1 MKLDFSKAINRFE
14 ATSIVFAGVR
24 AGLVTEAEGWQ
35 EWANVEGARRDATR
49 TPAAKALAARN
60 RAIDARNKAARVA
73 QRQAEAVKAQREY
86 FAKVDAERAA
96 LAARTIAEEDAARV
110 ARAQAA
116 AADRIRREAERVE
129 REEAAMTAEQ
139 RRKQRLERDQDTSDE
154 VGRIMQGAF
163 DLAAFGG
170 AN

>member
-1 MKLDFSKAINRFE
+1 MKLDFSGAVNRFQ

-24 AGLVTEAEGWQ
+24 SGLVTEAEGWA
-35 EWANVEGARRDATR
+35 EWASVDLARREATR

-60 RAIDARNKAARVA
+60 RAIDARNKAARA
-73 QRQAEAVKAQREY
+73 AARQAEAIKAQREY
-86 FAKVDAERAA
+86 DAKVAAEKAA
-96 LAARTIAEEDAARV
+96 LAAQWAVAEAADRV
-110 ARAQAA
+110 ARAEAL
-116 AADRIRREAERVE
+116 AADRIRRQAERAE

-154 VGRIMQGAF
+154 VGRILQGAF
-163 DLAAFGG
+163 DWSTFGG